1 VPGIIGSRAV
11 SHVGMYVDDV
21 DSSMQFY
28 SDVLGFESTYR
39 LTADGV
45 ELGDVALREMLIEFI
60 HAPKSSTSALIRERL
75 GVGKT
80 HLGIT
85 VSRLNEALE
94 ALERRGVVV
103 FDGPRTMGNATI
115 AFIVAPGQ
123 RPVELIQF
131 SGGEARSMDFL
142 GLK

>member
-1 VPGIIGSRAV
+1 
-11 SHVGMYVDDV
+11 MYVDDV
-21 DSSMQFY
+21 DSSMEFY
-28 SDVLGFESTYR
+28 SDVLGFDSTYR
-39 LTADGV
+39 VTADGV
-45 ELGDVALREMLIEFI
+45 ELGGLALREMLIEFI
-60 HAPKSSTSALIRERL
+60 HAPKGSSSALLREKL
-75 GVGKT
+75 GVGET

-103 FDGPRTMGNATI
+103 FDGPRTIGNATI
-115 AFIVAPGQ
+115 AFIVGPGR

-142 GLK
+142 RPK

>member
-1 VPGIIGSRAV
+1 
-11 SHVGMYVDDV
+11 
-21 DSSMQFY
+21 MQFY
-28 SDVLGFESTYR
+28 SDVLGFDRTYR
-39 LTADGV
+39 VTAGDV
-45 ELGDVALREMLIEFI
+45 ELGGVALREMLIEFI
-60 HAPKSSTSALIRERL
+60 HAPKSSPSAVLREEY
-75 GVGKT
+75 GVGET

-103 FDGPRTMGNATI
+103 FDGPRVVGNATI
-115 AFIVAPGQ
+115 AFIVGPEQ

-142 GLK
+142 RPQ